1 MRHVITLL
9 VENEFGVLTRIAGLF
24 SGRGFN
30 IESLC
35 VAETLDPTVST
46 MTIVTRGDDQIIE
59 QVLKQLNKLI
69 SVIKV
74 VDLIEKDFVEREMV
88 LVKVSA
94 TPETR
99 EEILRV
105 VDIFRGK
112 VIDVGAKT
120 YTIEVTGDEKK
131 INALLALLK
140 PLGIKELVR
149 TGRVAM
155 IRGSKITTEPG
166 NLDHRTTHCD
176 PSVAARDP
184 RFFIIT
190 GKEQEMKIYY
200 DKDANLNH
208 LKGKKIAIIGYGSQG
223 HAQAQ
228 NLRDSG
234 LNVIVSEMKGTENYQ
249 FALRDGFKPI
259 TASEAS
265 KQADLIQILTQD
277 HVQAKLYEKDVKPH
291 LQKGKNPLVLPW
303 VQYSLRPD
311 RPSQRDR
318 CGDDRPERSWPSGAK
333 RISKGSRRPIAWW
346 LSIRIFQRRPS
357 RPPWPMP
364 KASAPLEPV

>member
-1 MRHVITLL
+1 MRHVVTLL

-59 QVLKQLNKLI
+59 QVIKHLNKLV

-74 VDLIEKDFVEREMV
+74 VDLIEKDFVEREMA

-94 TPETR
+94 SAETR

-112 VIDVGAKT
+112 VIDVGSKT

-131 INALLALLK
+131 INAILSLLK

-155 IRGSKITTEPG
+155 VRGSKVSTEP
-166 NLDHRTTHCD
+166 
-176 PSVAARDP
+176 S
-184 RFFIIT
+184 
-190 GKEQEMKIYY
+190 
-200 DKDANLNH
+200 
-208 LKGKKIAIIGYGSQG
+208 
-223 HAQAQ
+223 
-228 NLRDSG
+228 
-234 LNVIVSEMKGTENYQ
+234 
-249 FALRDGFKPI
+249 
-259 TASEAS
+259 
-265 KQADLIQILTQD
+265 
-277 HVQAKLYEKDVKPH
+277 
-291 LQKGKNPLVLPW
+291 
-303 VQYSLRPD
+303 
-311 RPSQRDR
+311 
-318 CGDDRPERSWPSGAK
+318 
-333 RISKGSRRPIAWW
+333 
-346 LSIRIFQRRPS
+346 
-357 RPPWPMP
+357 
-364 KASAPLEPV
+364 

>member
-46 MTIVTRGDDQIIE
+46 MTIVTRGDDQILE

-88 LVKVSA
+88 LVKISA

-105 VDIFRGK
+105 ADIFRGK
-112 VIDVGAKT
+112 VVDVGAKT

-166 NLDHRTTHCD
+166 
-176 PSVAARDP
+176 
-184 RFFIIT
+184 I
-190 GKEQEMKIYY
+190 
-200 DKDANLNH
+200 
-208 LKGKKIAIIGYGSQG
+208 
-223 HAQAQ
+223 
-228 NLRDSG
+228 
-234 LNVIVSEMKGTENYQ
+234 
-249 FALRDGFKPI
+249 
-259 TASEAS
+259 
-265 KQADLIQILTQD
+265 
-277 HVQAKLYEKDVKPH
+277 
-291 LQKGKNPLVLPW
+291 
-303 VQYSLRPD
+303 
-311 RPSQRDR
+311 
-318 CGDDRPERSWPSGAK
+318 
-333 RISKGSRRPIAWW
+333 
-346 LSIRIFQRRPS
+346 
-357 RPPWPMP
+357 
-364 KASAPLEPV
+364 

>member
-9 VENEFGVLTRIAGLF
+9 VENEFGVLTRVAGLF

-46 MTIVTRGDDQIIE
+46 ITIVTRGDDQILE

-69 SVIKV
+69 PVIKV
-74 VDLIEKDFVEREMV
+74 VDLIGKEFVEREMV
-88 LVKVSA
+88 LVKASA
-94 TPETR
+94 TAETR

-166 NLDHRTTHCD
+166 
-176 PSVAARDP
+176 A
-184 RFFIIT
+184 
-190 GKEQEMKIYY
+190 
-200 DKDANLNH
+200 
-208 LKGKKIAIIGYGSQG
+208 
-223 HAQAQ
+223 
-228 NLRDSG
+228 
-234 LNVIVSEMKGTENYQ
+234 
-249 FALRDGFKPI
+249 
-259 TASEAS
+259 
-265 KQADLIQILTQD
+265 
-277 HVQAKLYEKDVKPH
+277 
-291 LQKGKNPLVLPW
+291 
-303 VQYSLRPD
+303 
-311 RPSQRDR
+311 
-318 CGDDRPERSWPSGAK
+318 
-333 RISKGSRRPIAWW
+333 
-346 LSIRIFQRRPS
+346 
-357 RPPWPMP
+357 
-364 KASAPLEPV
+364 